1 MRTGRVIM
9 GIFGAIFAL
18 LAIALLIGG
27 GALLWAYQTQRGPD
41 GFFNTSMFWVSSDGH
56 AVVTSAADMG
66 THPGDWWPMD
76 EDLTVRLRART
87 AGGEE
92 IFLGIAS
99 ERDLEGYLDDVARD
113 EVDGFRDDPHTF
125 SDLRTTFRAGGVPP
139 ALPGDQ
145 TFWIASV
152 QGDGEQIL
160 DWDLEPGV
168 WSAVIMNA
176 DGSAPVAVSV
186 SVGGRA
192 PILYPISLGL
202 LAAGLLFAAVA
213 SLLLLGATRRLEP
226 RAEAGAVPL
235 AGGPYPATLS
245 GTLDTRLSPALWL
258 VKWFLVIPHMIV
270 LAFLW
275 AAWCILTFFA
285 WVSIL
290 FTGRYPRGI
299 FDFNLGVMR
308 WSWRVSFYAYSALG
322 TDQYPP
328 FTLQDVDYPA
338 RFSVAYP
345 DRLSPGLALVKWW
358 LLAIPH
364 YIIVGIFS
372 SGLVFWTS
380 EVGGPATD
388 NPVFEI
394 GGGLIAVLV
403 LIAGVVL
410 LFTGRYPRSL
420 FDLLMGLNRW
430 VFRVWA
436 YAGLMTDEYPPF
448 RLDLGGD
455 EPDHIATPEPAQD
468 EEVSSP

>member
-1 MRTGRVIM
+1 MRTGRVVM

-18 LAIALLIGG
+18 IAIALLIGG
-27 GALLWAYQTQRGPD
+27 GTLLWAYQTQRGPD
-41 GFFNTSMFWVSSDGH
+41 GFFNTSTFWVSSDGH

-76 EDLTVRLRART
+76 EALTVRLRART

-92 IFLGIAS
+92 LFLGIAL
-99 ERDLEGYLDDVARD
+99 ERDLEAYLGDVARD
-113 EVDGFRDDPHTF
+113 EVEGFRDDPHTF
-125 SDLRTTFRAGGVPP
+125 SDLRTTLRAGGAPSAV
-139 ALPGDQ
+139 PGDQ
-145 TFWIASV
+145 PFWATSS

-168 WSAVIMNA
+168 WVAVIMNA
-176 DGSAPVAVSV
+176 DGSAPVAASV

-192 PILYPISLGL
+192 PILYPVSLGL
-202 LAAGLLFAAVA
+202 LAAGLLFAAFA
-213 SLLLLGATRRLEP
+213 SLLLLGATRRFEP
-226 RAEAGAVPL
+226 QPIERAAPL
-235 AGGPYPATLS
+235 AGGAYPSALT

-258 VKWFLVIPHMIV
+258 VKWFLVIPHLVV

-275 AAWCILTFFA
+275 AAWCLLTFFA
-285 WVSIL
+285 WIAIL

-299 FDFNLGVMR
+299 FDFNVGVMR
-308 WSWRVSFYAYSALG
+308 WSWRVSYYAYSALG
-322 TDQYPP
+322 TDRYPP

-345 DRLSPGLALVKWW
+345 ERLSPGLALVKWW

-372 SGLVFWTS
+372 SGLVFWSTD
-380 EVGGPATD
+380 VGGAATD
-388 NPVFEI
+388 NPIFEI

-403 LIAGVVL
+403 LIAGLVL
-410 LFTGRYPRSL
+410 LFTGRYPRGV
-420 FDLLMGLNRW
+420 FDLVMGLNRW

-448 RLDLGGD
+448 RLDLGAEEADAD
-455 EPDHIATPEPAQD
+455 EGQEGAVDG
-468 EEVSSP
+468 